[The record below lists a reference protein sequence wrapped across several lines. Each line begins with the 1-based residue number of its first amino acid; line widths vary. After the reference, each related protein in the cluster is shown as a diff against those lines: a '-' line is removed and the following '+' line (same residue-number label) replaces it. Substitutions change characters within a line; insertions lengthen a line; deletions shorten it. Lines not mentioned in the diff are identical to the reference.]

1 MSVLAAGTAIL
12 SSSIVRLPS
21 AENFVCCERRKTTTT
36 TGKRSASIVVATFGG
51 GGQAH
56 HHPHPDPPFRAA
68 IAAASIRY
76 QESLRPDPL
85 FIDPFAGC
93 FVSSVTSQK
102 DEKEQCL
109 AADLSYPCHYRLA
122 TKFIDDKITSTLS
135 SSNELRQ
142 IVLLTDGMDTRPYRL
157 RWPLASVIYDISPE
171 RVFKEASQQLE
182 GAGAK
187 ISKSC
192 MLIHIP
198 QESSDLQTDLCKK
211 GFNGSRPSLWILQ
224 GLPLV
229 TLESLKHILSIFA
242 SLAMKG
248 CIFVGELQ
256 DLLLDVE
263 FGNMS
268 RKKDLMES
276 IFRRHGLQV
285 DMVGYDEVART
296 LHLDPLSK
304 DNGSI
309 LFIARQLRYSDAQME
324 TWRAHFERL
333 EDEADEEGFDE
344 L

>member
-12 SSSIVRLPS
+12 SSSIVRLPT
-21 AENFVCCERRKTTTT
+21 AANFVCCGRKKTTA
-36 TGKRSASIVVATFGG
+36 TGKRSAPIVVATFGG

-56 HHPHPDPPFRAA
+56 HHHPDPLFRAA

-76 QESLRPDPL
+76 QESLLPDPL

-102 DEKEQCL
+102 DDKEQCL
-109 AADLSYPCHYRLA
+109 AADLSCPCHYRFA
-122 TKFIDDKITSTLS
+122 TKFIDDKITSMVS

-157 RWPLASVIYDISPE
+157 RWPLASIIYDISPE

-198 QESSDLQTDLCKK
+198 QESSDLQVCLCKK

-248 CIFVGELQ
+248 CIFVGELRG
-256 DLLLDVE
+256 LLLDVE

-296 LHLDPLSK
+296 LHLDPLCK
-304 DNGSI
+304 DYGSI

-333 EDEADEEGFDE
+333 EEEADEEGFDE